1 MAKKMPGVMVFFDL
15 KPALEKLSLSEKG
28 RLLDAILD
36 YGQDETSRPGFD
48 SPVLEMLWT
57 FVAPRIDAD
66 RERYRE
72 KCDKARENANKRWSP
87 DSCERIPSN
96 ADDANSN
103 NNYNSNSNN
112 NYNSNYNPNSNTNP
126 TAKTT
131 PSPAATATG
140 SAHEAKTVENPVEN
154 PENVDNLPTGCA
166 KPVSAC
172 AKPQPAAADLSQ
184 SAMTYG
190 AATLRTRI
198 TAQAASR
205 CGSSP

>member
-1 MAKKMPGVMVFFDL
+1 MSKKMPGVMIFFDIR
-15 KPALEKLSLSEKG
+15 PTLSLLSTSEKG
-28 RLLDAILD
+28 LMLDAILD
-36 YGQDETSRPGFD
+36 YAEDGLEPEFTDHSLEILWS
-48 SPVLEMLWT
+48 VLKQK
-57 FVAPRIDAD
+57 IDAD
-66 RERYRE
+66 RQRYAD
-72 KCDKARENANKRWSP
+72 KCEQARKSALKRWGS
-87 DSCERIPSN
+87 DSCERIPSYAN
-96 ADDANSN
+96 DANYNYNS
-103 NNYNSNSNN
+103 NYNSNSND
-112 NYNSNYNPNSNTNP
+112 NSNDNS

-140 SAHEAKTVENPVEN
+140 SAREEETVENPVEN

>member
-103 NNYNSNSNN
+103 SNSNSNN
-112 NYNSNYNPNSNTNP
+112 NYNPNYNPNSNTNP

-140 SAHEAKTVENPVEN
+140 SAPEAKTVENPVEN

>member
-103 NNYNSNSNN
+103 NNYNP
-112 NYNSNYNPNSNTNP
+112 NYNPNSNTNP

-154 PENVDNLPTGCA
+154 PENVDNMPTGCA
-166 KPVSAC
+166 QPVSAC

>member
-103 NNYNSNSNN
+103 NNYNSNF
-112 NYNSNYNPNSNTNP
+112 NP

-198 TAQAASR
+198 TAQEASR

>member
-15 KPALEKLSLSEKG
+15 KPALEELSLSEKG

-103 NNYNSNSNN
+103 SNN
-112 NYNSNYNPNSNTNP
+112 NYNPNSNTNP

>member
-112 NYNSNYNPNSNTNP
+112 NSNTNP

-154 PENVDNLPTGCA
+154 PENVDNMPTGCA
-166 KPVSAC
+166 QPVSAC

>member
-15 KPALEKLSLSEKG
+15 KPALEKLTLSEKG

-36 YGQDETSRPGFD
+36 YGQDETFEPCFD

-103 NNYNSNSNN
+103 NNYNP
-112 NYNSNYNPNSNTNP
+112 NYNPNSNTTP
-126 TAKTT
+126 PAKTT

-154 PENVDNLPTGCA
+154 PENVDNMPTGCA
-166 KPVSAC
+166 QPVSAC

>member
-15 KPALEKLSLSEKG
+15 KPALKKLTLSEKG

-103 NNYNSNSNN
+103 NNYNP
-112 NYNSNYNPNSNTNP
+112 NYNTNP

>member
-1 MAKKMPGVMVFFDL
+1 MFRFDN
-15 KPALEKLSLSEKG
+15 ADVRRQD

-112 NYNSNYNPNSNTNP
+112 NYNPNYNPNSNTNP

>member
-1 MAKKMPGVMVFFDL
+1 MSKKMPGVMIFFDIR
-15 KPALEKLSLSEKG
+15 PTLSLLSTSEKG
-28 RLLDAILD
+28 LMLDAILD
-36 YGQDETSRPGFD
+36 YAEDGLEPEFTDHSLEILWS
-48 SPVLEMLWT
+48 VLKQK
-57 FVAPRIDAD
+57 IDAD
-66 RERYRE
+66 RQRYAD
-72 KCDKARENANKRWSP
+72 KCEQARKSALKRWGS
-87 DSCERIPSN
+87 DSCERIPSYAN
-96 ADDANSN
+96 DANYNYNS
-103 NNYNSNSNN
+103 NYNSNSND
-112 NYNSNYNPNSNTNP
+112 NSNDNS

-140 SAHEAKTVENPVEN
+140 SAREEETVENPVEN

-166 KPVSAC
+166 QPVSAC

>member
-103 NNYNSNSNN
+103 NNYNP
-112 NYNSNYNPNSNTNP
+112 NYNTNP

>member
-103 NNYNSNSNN
+103 NNSNSNSNSNSNN
-112 NYNSNYNPNSNTNP
+112 NSNSNYNPT
-126 TAKTT
+126 TT
-131 PSPAATATG
+131 PTPTTTQQQKQL
-140 SAHEAKTVENPVEN
+140 HLQQQQQQEA
-154 PENVDNLPTGCA
+154 
-166 KPVSAC
+166 
-172 AKPQPAAADLSQ
+172 
-184 SAMTYG
+184 
-190 AATLRTRI
+190 RTRQKLLKTLWKTPKMWI
-198 TAQAASR
+198 TCLQAVQNLFLLVQNLSL
-205 CGSSP
+205 PQLT

>member
-103 NNYNSNSNN
+103 NNSNS
-112 NYNSNYNPNSNTNP
+112 NSNTNP

>member
-1 MAKKMPGVMVFFDL
+1 MSKKMPGVMIFFDIR
-15 KPALEKLSLSEKG
+15 PTLSLLSNSEKG
-28 RLLDAILD
+28 LMLDAILD
-36 YGQDETSRPGFD
+36 YAEDGLEPEFTDHSLEILWS
-48 SPVLEMLWT
+48 VLKQK
-57 FVAPRIDAD
+57 IDAD
-66 RERYRE
+66 RQRYAD
-72 KCDKARENANKRWSP
+72 KCEQARKSALKRWGS
-87 DSCERIPSN
+87 DSCERIPSYAN
-96 ADDANSN
+96 DANY
-103 NNYNSNSNN
+103 NYNSNDNS
-112 NYNSNYNPNSNTNP
+112 NYNSNDNSNDNS